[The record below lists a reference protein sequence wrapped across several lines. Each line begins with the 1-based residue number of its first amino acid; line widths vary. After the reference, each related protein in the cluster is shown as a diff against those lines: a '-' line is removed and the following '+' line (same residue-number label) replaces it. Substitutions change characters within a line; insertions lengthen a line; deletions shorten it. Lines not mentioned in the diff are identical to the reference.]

1 MSNHQRWTYGG
12 VKKQHTKHHIVT
24 RVELITA
31 PGYNAIQIRDYRH
44 NRSGWTATPR
54 YVVLEP
60 EQAAALLPALLQ
72 VLKVLELE
80 AKGLARPDM
89 AAPAPD

>member
-1 MSNHQRWTYGG
+1 MSKRQCLTYGG
-12 VKKQHTKHHIVT
+12 VKKQRAKRHIVT
-24 RVELITA
+24 RIELVTA
-31 PGYNAIQIRDYRH
+31 PGYSAIQIRDYRR

-72 VLKVLELE
+72 VLKALELE
-80 AKGLARPDM
+80 AKALARPDM